1 MKTPTEARRDEGCA
15 PTAGSPKAGITP
27 QRVMDLARVVAF
39 AKANGFPDAEPVY
52 WDEENPEY
60 GQCDLEDIVH
70 DCGEDY
76 ALGLGV
82 DLRAGL
88 IARKDW
94 LDEETAEIG
103 EITLRE
109 NAGSDAPGANE
120 KP

>member
-1 MKTPTEARRDEGCA
+1 MNTNQNHH
-15 PTAGSPKAGITP
+15 AGITC

-52 WDEENPEY
+52 WDDENPEY

-76 ALGLGV
+76 TLGLGV

-88 IARKDW
+88 IARKDFTG
-94 LDEETAEIG
+94 DDGEEIG
-103 EITLRE
+103 EIKLRE
-109 NAGSDAPGANE
+109 

>member
-1 MKTPTEARRDEGCA
+1 MKTDPDARASETTASQRSA
-15 PTAGSPKAGITP
+15 PPAGSPRAGITP
-27 QRVMDLARVVAF
+27 QRVIDLARVVAF

-94 LDEETAEIG
+94 VDEETAEIG

-109 NAGSDAPGANE
+109 NA
-120 KP
+120 